1 MGRTLQSYFFF
12 QALRMNVMF
21 FLGVAALAYLI
32 DFAEFSNKTG
42 NLPQYSVSAAMLLTA
57 MRVPFFLEI
66 ALPFI
71 ILFATTA
78 TLMLLNRKY
87 ELVVARSVGVSAW
100 QFLFPVLS
108 AALVVGLF
116 AVFVLNPIGTR
127 GYAQAIA
134 VEGEWKS
141 RPSRTLFAQ
150 QQPWLRQSQDNGGS
164 MLIGA
169 THASTKGMTLFEAVF
184 LDLNAENMMNR
195 RIDAATA
202 RLGTG
207 EWILEDIEISE
218 AGRPSIERERMVIPT
233 ALDPAVIQE
242 ALIPP
247 KMIPFFEL
255 SKKIEAARS
264 FGVSAFPFRMQY
276 HSLLALPGL
285 LVAMALVAATV
296 SLRFVRSGQSTGM
309 ILGGMAAGFMLYV
322 VTAITGSFG
331 SAGMIPP
338 VLAAWLP
345 VSVATLFGVA
355 YLLHREDG

>member
-1 MGRTLQSYFFF
+1 MGRTLQFYFFF
-12 QALRMNVMF
+12 QAIRMNVMF

-32 DFAEFSNKTG
+32 DFTEFSNKTG
-42 NLPQYSVSAAMLLTA
+42 NLPQYSVGAAMMLSA
-57 MRVPFFLEI
+57 MRIPFFLEV

-71 ILFATTA
+71 VLFATTT

-100 QFLFPVLS
+100 QFLFPVMT
-108 AALVVGLF
+108 AALVVGVF
-116 AVFVLNPIGTR
+116 AVVVLNPVGTR
-127 GYAQAIA
+127 GYAHAVS
-134 VEGEWKS
+134 VEGEWKA
-141 RPSRTLFAQ
+141 RPSKTLLAQ
-150 QQPWLRQSQDNGGS
+150 ERPWLRQAQEDGGS

-169 THASTKGMTLFEAVF
+169 THASTEGMTLYEAVF
-184 LDLNAENMMNR
+184 LDLDPENRMRR
-195 RIDAATA
+195 RIDSATA
-202 RLGTG
+202 RLEAGQ
-207 EWILEDIEISE
+207 WILDGVAISE
-218 AGRPSIERERMVIPT
+218 AGRPSVAQDRMVIPT

-255 SKKIEAARS
+255 GAKIEAARS
-264 FGVSAFPFRMQY
+264 FGVPAFPFRMQY

-338 VLAAWLP
+338 VVAAWLP